1 MGNIHV
7 QQALDILGEGLDE
20 FISAKMTPLTGTLAW
35 TTVLSELDHIRGKD
49 CWTYSRTDVAL
60 QLRMLTERLGNL
72 GYPFDAGDPNRTLS
86 SYGSVLRIVRKR
98 WAHNDVFGTFDALTA
113 VDTVRTVLAHI
124 GDGPRA
130 AQAAQ
135 LRMSLLSGL
144 IDAADERPG
153 PASPV
158 QVPAPPEPV
167 DAHETPAMPGERGKL
182 DGAVPW
188 EPWTVAVIGEQA
200 DLDSLRPRR
209 VKEMVR
215 SLIEDIAEAEGPVH
229 QDRLT
234 KLVGYG
240 FGFSRLSAVRA
251 KRITHQIPQASVFID
266 EHGFVWAEGI
276 DTNRCLIH
284 RTSGEVQRPF
294 EEISPVEIANA
305 ATSVLK
311 NDSTLST
318 PNLRQKI
325 LGQFGRRKK
334 SKGSN
339 QQLDLGIACAMSSG
353 RLSHHSQAA

>member
-7 QQALDILGEGLDE
+7 QQALDILGGGLDE
-20 FISAKMTPLTGTLAW
+20 FITARMTPLTGPLAW
-35 TTVLSELDHIRGKD
+35 TTVLSELDHMRGKD
-49 CWTYSRTDVAL
+49 GWTYSRTDVAL

-98 WAHNDVFGTFDALTA
+98 WAHNDAFGTFDALTA

-135 LRMSLLSGL
+135 LRTCLLSGL
-144 IDAADERPG
+144 VDTADERPG
-153 PASPV
+153 PESPAEV
-158 QVPAPPEPV
+158 QAPSEPA
-167 DAHETPAMPGERGKL
+167 DAQTIPGERVKL

-229 QDRLT
+229 RDRLT

-240 FGFSRLSAVRA
+240 FGFARLSAVRA

-266 EHGFVWAEGI
+266 EHGFVWPEGI
-276 DTNRCLIH
+276 DTSRWLIH
-284 RTSGEVQRPF
+284 RTSVEVQRPF

-305 ATSVLK
+305 AASLLK
-311 NDSTLST
+311 DDGTLST
-318 PNLRQKI
+318 ADLRQKI

-334 SKGSN
+334 SKGAD
-339 QQLDLGIACAMSSG
+339 QQVDLGIACAVSSG
-353 RLSHHSQAA
+353 RLSHHSRAA